1 MDIKAGLTRRAGL
14 MLLVAGA
21 LAGGGLLADR
31 AAADPAPYPQKV
43 VTLVTHSSPGGG
55 SDVFL
60 RELSKYLGKYIGA
73 TFVIENVQGG
83 SGAKAIARVAAAP
96 ADGSVFYATTPT
108 YIYTSLLSKPPKTY
122 MDLDPLANIFAD
134 SEIIF
139 TRTDGPFKTLQD
151 AIDKAKKERGKWG
164 AANPASLERQA
175 AEQLKRAAGVNAAIV
190 THEGGGDMM
199 LNVLN
204 GTLDIGIGEFQEL
217 RSQIDAGKIRVLAT
231 FNPERLPQ
239 KPDVPTVKESGF
251 DVQLVKFR
259 GLAGPKGLPEDVT
272 KVWDEAIQKVLQDPD
287 YKKRYTEEV
296 LVAQFIPHK
305 DYPGFVNNFAQTT
318 EAFLKETGAI
328 K

>member
-1 MDIKAGLTRRAGL
+1 MNFKVELTRRTGL
-14 MLLVAGA
+14 ALL
-21 LAGGGLLADR
+21 LAGGLAGGSLFAGK
-31 AAADPAPYPQKV
+31 AAADPAPYPVKV

-60 RELSKYLGKYIGA
+60 RELSKYLGKYIDA
-73 TFVIENVQGG
+73 TFVVENVQGG
-83 SGAKAIARVAAAP
+83 SGAKAVARVAGSP

-122 MDLDPLANIFAD
+122 KDLEPLVNIFAD
-134 SEIIF
+134 SEVVF
-139 TRTDGPFKTLQD
+139 TRADGPFKTLQD
-151 AIDKAKKERGKWG
+151 AVDKAKKERGKWG

-204 GTLDIGIGEFQEL
+204 GTLDIGVGEFQEL
-217 RSQIDAGKIRVLAT
+217 RSQIEAGKIRVLAT
-231 FNPERLPQ
+231 FNPERLPE
-239 KPDVPTVKESGF
+239 KPDVPTVKEAGF

-259 GLAGPKGLPEDVT
+259 GLAGPKGLPDAVT
-272 KVWDEAIQKVLQDPD
+272 KAWDAAIQKVLQDPE
-287 YKKRYTEEV
+287 YKKEYTEEV
-296 LVAQFIPHK
+296 LVAKFIDHK
-305 DYPGFVNNFAQTT
+305 DYPDFVNGFATTT
-318 EAFLKETGAI
+318 ETFLKETGAI